1 MRVQV
6 ADLQFE
12 LKKVSEDFAE
22 FKLLSKMEKD
32 KTVRKIKEELEEQR
46 SKNSEESI
54 KW

>member
-22 FKLLSKMEKD
+22 FKLLLLRLGSKR
-32 KTVRKIKEELEEQR
+32 TNATRIRGLTFVELMTFTTR
-46 SKNSEESI
+46 
-54 KW
+54 